1 MLEKIKSIYF
11 IDKLFSNT
19 DERKKLKLIKY
30 NKNTQ
35 KILDININNY
45 KLFKENMLY
54 MIKTD

>member
-1 MLEKIKSIYF
+1 MLEKIKSFYF
-11 IDKLFSNT
+11 IHKLFSNT